1 MFGHTVKAKCGH
13 SVFSLSPAGAHGSEI
28 KGGQFALINAA
39 RLKMSPQSQSERSST
54 TRRGE
59 IKVPPIDPVQQP
71 DWSAC
76 KPKPT
81 STWGLFN
88 GRSLCC

>member
-39 RLKMSPQSQSERSST
+39 RLKMSPLEPIRAIEHNAKRRDQSAANRS
-54 TRRGE
+54 R
-59 IKVPPIDPVQQP
+59 
-71 DWSAC
+71 AAA
-76 KPKPT
+76 
-81 STWGLFN
+81 
-88 GRSLCC
+88 

>member
-39 RLKMSPQSQSERSST
+39 RLKMSP
-54 TRRGE
+54 
-59 IKVPPIDPVQQP
+59 
-71 DWSAC
+71 
-76 KPKPT
+76 
-81 STWGLFN
+81 
-88 GRSLCC
+88 